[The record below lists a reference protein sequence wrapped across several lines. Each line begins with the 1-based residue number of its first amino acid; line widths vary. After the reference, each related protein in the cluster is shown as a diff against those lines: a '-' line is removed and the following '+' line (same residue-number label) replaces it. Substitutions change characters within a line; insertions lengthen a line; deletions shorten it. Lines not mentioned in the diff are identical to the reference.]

1 MLYGDGT
8 ADIISQYVAFT
19 KIFDEQVKKYGY
31 TEQAV
36 RNVIRICKERD
47 VLKKYLES
55 RESEVVDIM
64 ITLFNDEEI
73 LDMYLKSEKRETA
86 KEATREAAKEA
97 IKIMVSE
104 GKTLHEAVRY
114 FPSLTIEDKKE
125 LEKEFVSTQN
135 PSHMQKA

>member
-73 LDMYLKSEKRETA
+73 LDMYLKSEKRE
-86 KEATREAAKEA
+86 ATREAAKEA

-135 PSHMQKA
+135 PSHM

>member
-1 MLYGDGT
+1 M
-8 ADIISQYVAFT
+8 
-19 KIFDEQVKKYGY
+19 
-31 TEQAV
+31 

-73 LDMYLKSEKRETA
+73 LDMYLKSEKR
-86 KEATREAAKEA
+86 EATREAAKEA